1 MQHTATHCNTDP
13 PSFEL
18 RRPVPR
24 NGVATISRLLKLIGL
39 FCKSALWKRL
49 YSAKETYNFKA
60 PTHRSH
66 PKAVAHC
73 STLQQ
78 SKHTVTY
85 GDILQ
90 YWTIRFNTLQH
101 RPVALWVAE
110 ANVEETVSLGTTA
123 TYCHVPRH
131 SATRCYSLQHTPV
144 LFWVAEAGAQE
155 AVSRYNTLQN
165 IATHYD
171 TLQHSA
177 IHCNTDLSS
186 LELRRPV
193 LRKPSL
199 PYELPWDVQQCLYT
213 SHICTCIYIY
223 ARVNVHVCVM

>member
-1 MQHTATHCNTDP
+1 VTYCNTEQYALTHCNTDP
-13 PSFEL
+13 LPFGLQRPMLRKPSH
-18 RRPVPR
+18 
-24 NGVATISRLLKLIGL
+24 
-39 FCKSALWKRL
+39 SA
-49 YSAKETYNFKA
+49 
-60 PTHRSH
+60 P
-66 PKAVAHC
+66 
-73 STLQQ
+73 LQ
-78 SKHTVTY
+78 HTAMY
-85 GDILQ
+85 
-90 YWTIRFNTLQH
+90 RATLQH
-101 RPVALWVAE
+101 A
-110 ANVEETVSLGTTA
+110 A
-123 TYCHVPRH
+123 TGCN
-131 SATRCYSLQHTPV
+131 TLQHTPV
-144 LFWVAEAGAQE
+144 LSWVAEAGAQE